1 MHTYQ
6 VVDLEELEV
15 ILFLEVLQLTVEDMA
30 VEDQML
36 IHPLLMLEAL
46 AVMAVVVQE
55 LLIPLEEMGE
65 LLVNLMHQDFLVLL

>member
-1 MHTYQ
+1 MHTCQ
-6 VVDLEELEV
+6 VAETEELEV

-36 IHPLLMLEAL
+36 IHPLLKLEAL

-55 LLIPLEEMGE
+55 LLIPLEELGE

>member
-6 VVDLEELEV
+6 VVETEELEV

-36 IHPLLMLEAL
+36 IHPLLKLEAL

-55 LLIPLEEMGE
+55 LLIPLEELGE
-65 LLVNLMHQDFLVLL
+65 LLINLMHQDFLVLL

>member
-6 VVDLEELEV
+6 VVETEELEV

-36 IHPLLMLEAL
+36 IHPLLKLEAL

-55 LLIPLEEMGE
+55 LLIPLEELGE

>member
-6 VVDLEELEV
+6 VVETEELEV

-36 IHPLLMLEAL
+36 IHPLLKLEAL

-55 LLIPLEEMGE
+55 LLIPLEELEE